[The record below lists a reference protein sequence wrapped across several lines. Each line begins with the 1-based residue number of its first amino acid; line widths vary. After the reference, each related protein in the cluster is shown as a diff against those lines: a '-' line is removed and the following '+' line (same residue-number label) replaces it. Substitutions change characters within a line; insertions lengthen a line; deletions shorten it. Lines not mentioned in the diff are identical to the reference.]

1 MFIYSTTLMNNK
13 LFQHYIF
20 KISLYH
26 LIRTLIN
33 LYHSWYFSTHS
44 TLSILIKL
52 VSTWMTTNIFRHIYS
67 LCVRLY
73 MITRWP
79 KKRRI
84 LVFDEILHKTMTKT
98 SAGKMIHIDRKSNSS
113 LVFILLLLHFPG
125 YLSDPHNLICNF
137 MWMRMRLRSPN
148 EAGFL
153 TRTLWFFAVNPYN
166 CLLIHSLD
174 HPCDKLI
181 VYKRNMS

>member
-67 LCVRLY
+67 LCVRLKR
-73 MITRWP
+73 TRLQDDQ
-79 KKRRI
+79 RRGGYWFLMRYYTRRWRRHRPVRWYI
-84 LVFDEILHKTMTKT
+84 LI
-98 SAGKMIHIDRKSNSS
+98 G
-113 LVFILLLLHFPG
+113 
-125 YLSDPHNLICNF
+125 NLIPV
-137 MWMRMRLRSPN
+137 L
-148 EAGFL
+148 FL
-153 TRTLWFFAVNPYN
+153 YYYYYYIFRGIWV
-166 CLLIHSLD
+166 IR
-174 HPCDKLI
+174 I
-181 VYKRNMS
+181 I